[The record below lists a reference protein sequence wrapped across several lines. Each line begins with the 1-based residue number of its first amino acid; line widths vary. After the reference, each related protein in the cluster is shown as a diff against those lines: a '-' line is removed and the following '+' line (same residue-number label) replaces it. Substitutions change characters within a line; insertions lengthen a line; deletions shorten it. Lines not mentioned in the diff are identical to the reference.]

1 MNVKP
6 MFCYRCKKTV
16 SPLLSP
22 KGPHIKASCPICK
35 RYIKFISD
43 DDKAH
48 GECHEFENSSSVKMI
63 NPGGYGYST
72 KSTYKRKIR
81 RP

>member
-1 MNVKP
+1 MNAKP

-16 SPLLSP
+16 TPLLSP

-35 RYIKFISD
+35 KYIKFVSD
-43 DDKAH
+43 EDAYGETDDYP
-48 GECHEFENSSSVKMI
+48 GNSKDKTI
-63 NPGGYGYST
+63 NPGQFGYST